1 MKNTISKLSV
11 LLHKKDKQFLIF
23 LLFFSIIISLI
34 ETVGISVIM
43 PFIAVATD
51 FNLIQNNHYY
61 NEIYNFFGFS
71 NNVNFVM
78 VFGVTL
84 ILFYIFRSAINLFYF
99 HMLAR
104 FTQGRYHLLAYRLF
118 ENYMALPYKDFVK
131 RNSSTLTKNILTEAT
146 NLTSLI
152 SAALLMLSEIFIVV
166 LIYGMMLWVNYKITL
181 LLSVILLINALFMV
195 KTVSVNIKKA
205 GVNRSHFQRIFLE
218 IVNKSFGNFKLLK
231 LHSKDKDTLH
241 QFEDAS
247 RQYVQA
253 NITNITLSHF
263 PRLFLEAIG
272 FGMIIFIIVYLVWKN
287 QQDIGFAL
295 PIISMFVLAL
305 YRLMPS
311 INRIMTSYNQI
322 LFNYRALD
330 IIHSDLMY
338 PTENLGTNSIEYTNS
353 ISLKEIQFEY
363 EENKPVLN
371 NLNITI
377 NKGEKV
383 AFIGESGSG
392 KSTLVDII
400 IGLYKPKSGHV
411 QIDDTNL
418 DDTNVKAWRTKIGY
432 IPQTVYL
439 FDGSVGEN
447 VTFAKDYDRERVDD
461 CLRKA
466 KIYDFLEPKGGQDV
480 SVGEGGILLSGGQKQ
495 RIAIARALYTD
506 PEVLILDEATSSLDN
521 ETEKQIMDEIYDI
534 SNDKTLI
541 IIAHRLST
549 IQSCDQIYQVKNG
562 AIVKINNI
570 QEVNNG

>member
-1 MKNTISKLSV
+1 
-11 LLHKKDKQFLIF
+11 
-23 LLFFSIIISLI
+23 
-34 ETVGISVIM
+34 M

-51 FNLIQNNHYY
+51 FNLVQSNPYY
-61 NEIYNFFGFS
+61 NAVYNFFGFS
-71 NNVNFVM
+71 SDVNFVI
-78 VFGVTL
+78 VFGAIL
-84 ILFYIFRSAINLFYF
+84 ILFYIFRSTVNLFYF
-99 HMLAR
+99 YMLAR

-131 RNSSTLTKNILTEAT
+131 KNSSTLTKNIMSEAT
-146 NLTSLI
+146 NLTNLI
-152 SAALLMLSEIFIVV
+152 SAILLMVSEVFIIA

-181 LLSVILLINALFMV
+181 LLSVILLINALFMI
-195 KTVSVNIKKA
+195 KTVSAKIKKA
-205 GVNRSHFQRIFLE
+205 GVNRSHFQRVYLE

-231 LHSKDKDTLH
+231 LHSEDKETLH
-241 QFEDAS
+241 QFQDAS
-247 RQYVQA
+247 RQYVHA
-253 NITNITLSHF
+253 NVTNMTLSHF

-272 FGMIIFIIVYLVWKN
+272 FGMIVFIITYLVWKN
-287 QQDIGFAL
+287 QQNVSHAL

-311 INRIMTSYNQI
+311 INRIMSSYNQI

-338 PTENLGTNSIEYTNS
+338 PTEDLGSVSIKYNKS
-353 ISLKEIQFEY
+353 IALKDVQFEY
-363 EENKPVLN
+363 VENNPVLN
-371 NLNITI
+371 DVNLII
-377 NKGEKV
+377 KKGEKV

-400 IGLYKPKSGHV
+400 IGLYKPKHGQV
-411 QIDDTNL
+411 EIDGTIL

-432 IPQTVYL
+432 IPQSVYL

-447 VTFAKDYDRERVDD
+447 IAFSKHYDRHKVDA

-466 KIYDFLEPKGGQDV
+466 KIYDFLQSKGGQDV
-480 SVGEGGILLSGGQKQ
+480 AVGEGGILLSGGQKQ

-521 ETEKQIMDEIYDI
+521 ETEKEIMDEIYDI
-534 SNDKTLI
+534 SRDKTLI

-549 IQSCDQIYQVKNG
+549 IQSCDLTYRIQNKQIT
-562 AIVKINNI
+562 IV
-570 QEVNNG
+570 